1 MTARTESGFS
11 ARARFAFHRGARE
24 QSRAKPV
31 WLAVPGP
38 RTSSSTAASALDAA
52 LLRELANTWAELS
65 RTHFRGAL
73 RPPALELVDTSMRLG
88 AWHRATRTIS
98 LSRTLVYGHPWG
110 TVREVFK
117 HELAHQYVDEAMGI
131 HDETA
136 HGPAFTEVCRAR
148 GIDASAAGLPAAGAD
163 GSPAPGP
170 TPIVRR
176 IMKLLA
182 LASSANVHEAQAAT
196 NEARRLMLLHNID
209 AAPTVAADGFSFR
222 HVGETKARSDASARI
237 LAGLLG
243 QHFFVSVIWVP
254 SYVAS
259 AARRGYVLEL
269 CGTAANLDVAV
280 YVHGFLTDTA
290 ERLWRAHK
298 VEHGIRSDVERRR
311 FLSGVMTG
319 VGEKL
324 AAGEREG
331 RGERLRTDLVR
342 RADAARDAYLRTRYP
357 RVSTRAGSS
366 LTRTAAYER
375 GREAGRN
382 IDLRRPVS
390 STAAPQRLLRPGS

>member
-1 MTARTESGFS
+1 MA
-11 ARARFAFHRGARE
+11 
-24 QSRAKPV
+24 QSCAKPG
-31 WLAVPGP
+31 WLAVPRP
-38 RTSSSTAASALDAA
+38 RSSSSTATSASALDVA
-52 LLRELANTWAELS
+52 LLRELAKTWAELAHN
-65 RTHFRGAL
+65 HFRGAL
-73 RPPALELVDTSMRLG
+73 RPPALDLTDTSTRLG

-98 LSRTLVYGHPWG
+98 LSRALVYGQPWG
-110 TVREVFK
+110 AVREVLK
-117 HELAHQYVDEAMGI
+117 HELAHQYVDEVLGI

-148 GIDASAAGLPAAGAD
+148 GIDASAAGLPAAGSD

-170 TPIVRR
+170 PPIVRR

-182 LASSANVHEAQAAT
+182 LGSSANVHEAQAAT

-209 AAPTVAADGFSFR
+209 AAATVAADGLSFR
-222 HVGETKARSDASARI
+222 HVGETKARSDAAARI

-254 SYVAS
+254 SYLAS

-298 VEHGIRSDVERRR
+298 VARGIRSDIERRR

-324 AAGEREG
+324 AAGDRESRRKG
-331 RGERLRTDLVR
+331 LRTDLVR

-357 RVSTRAGSS
+357 RVSMRTGSS
-366 LTRTAAYER
+366 LTRTAEYEL

-382 IDLRRPVS
+382 IDLRRPMS
-390 STAAPQRLLRPGS
+390 STAAAQRLLLPRG